1 MCPLSGQDRILAG
14 TSCMCLVWFALWP
27 SSVLPG
33 LSQPST
39 SHSSYHL
46 IIAFPSRPLGGL
58 FLNSAP
64 PSPPKIKAAHRTCH
78 HPPPQCPSSPSSRS
92 ASPPSTLIFASA
104 STRTS
109 RSCFRRSA
117 MQTARGSASRP
128 SRRSA
133 TRRSSF
139 AFPSLVPPVSFQL
152 NARTGTKRTKSAILI
167 KGKRGL
173 CSGPPHI
180 IRKVVVCSWAN
191 LHQG

>member
-14 TSCMCLVWFALWP
+14 TSCVWFGLVCALRSALWP

-58 FLNSAP
+58 SLNRAP
-64 PSPPKIKAAHRTCH
+64 PSPPTIKAAHRTCH

-92 ASPPSTLIFASA
+92 ASPPSTLISALA
-104 STRTS
+104 STRIQ
-109 RSCFRRSA
+109 RSCFPRA
-117 MQTARGSASRP
+117 ATQTARGNASRP

-133 TRRSSF
+133 TRPSSF
-139 AFPSLVPPVSFQL
+139 ASPSLVPPVSFQL
-152 NARTGTKRTKSAILI
+152 NARTGTKRTKSAISI

-180 IRKVVVCSWAN
+180 IRQVVVCS
-191 LHQG
+191 